1 MRTDQV
7 RAAFFENLV
16 GVASFVGREPLQH
29 FILPCILQVC
39 GPKLLELLLYGA
51 VSSST
56 SSDAG
61 EDEELERKAS
71 YTSGDYKASY
81 SGASGLGH

>member
-39 GPKLLELLLYGA
+39 GLIVL
-51 VSSST
+51 
-56 SSDAG
+56 
-61 EDEELERKAS
+61 S
-71 YTSGDYKASY
+71 YLSY
-81 SGASGLGH
+81 YCMRL